1 MRHSSGSFAC
11 LSWKTRGLVFG
22 CPKRFSLVRHL
33 LGWLLES
40 RGDLS
45 IWSTAQAYWD
55 GLIDYERKVA
65 RPEDLK
71 LARMRA
77 LLAGLDD
84 PQKDLRI
91 VHVAGTKGKGSCCA
105 MLESILRVAGWK
117 TGLFVSPHI
126 SHVAERFLV
135 NGDPINVIDLGRL
148 IHQVKAAA
156 EKSLNEP
163 PTFFEV
169 ATAAAFLGFKAANCD
184 WVVLETGLG
193 GRLDSTNVCHPVV
206 SVITGIGLDHTQILG
221 DSLEEIAYEK
231 AGIIK
236 PGVPVISGAMEP
248 GPRGVIRGMA
258 RQQSAPLWELCEDI
272 HVSVEQNTTDVDPWS
287 EVICTVKTP
296 VAERGP
302 LKIGLAGSHQARNA
316 GLVVGVLD
324 QLRLRGMSLPE
335 SAIQEGL
342 AGVRWPGRLETICRN
357 PWILLDAAH
366 NVPSVQAL
374 GEVLPAWPVKGKK
387 RLLFAVSRDKDVGAM
402 LPLLVDFFDEVH
414 LTRYTAGLRAMP
426 PEEIQRHIPI
436 TFSRDGKGKIFLHE
450 SPQVALKIIFSTQQ
464 PSDGLCVAGSIFL
477 LGEVRAALEICSFT

>member
-1 MRHSSGSFAC
+1 MAF
-11 LSWKTRGLVFG
+11 
-22 CPKRFSLVRHL
+22 

-40 RGDLS
+40 REDQS

-55 GLIDYERKVA
+55 GLIDYERKTA

-77 LLAGLDD
+77 LLSGLGE

-105 MLESILRVAGWK
+105 MLESVLRVAGWK

-126 SHVAERFLV
+126 SHVTERFLV
-135 NGDPINVIDLGRL
+135 NGDPLKVLDLGRL

-156 EKSLNEP
+156 EKSLKEP

-169 ATAAAFLGFKAANCD
+169 ATAAAFLGFKAANTD

-206 SVITGIGLDHTQILG
+206 SLITGIGLDHTQILG
-221 DSLEEIAYEK
+221 DSLEEIAFEK

-236 PGVPVISGAMEP
+236 PGVPVISGAMES
-248 GPRGVIRGMA
+248 GPRGVIQGMA
-258 RQQSAPLWELCEDI
+258 RQQSAPLWELGEDI
-272 HVSVEQNTTDVDPWS
+272 QVTIERNSTDFDPWS
-287 EVICTVKTP
+287 GIVCRVKTP

-324 QLRLRGMSLPE
+324 QLRLRGLSLPE
-335 SAIQEGL
+335 SAIYHGL
-342 AGVRWPGRLETICRN
+342 AEVRWPGRLETVSRH

-374 GEVLPAWPVKGKK
+374 VELLPAWPVKGKK
-387 RLLFAVSRDKDVGAM
+387 RLLFAVSKDKDVGAM
-402 LPLLVDFFDEVH
+402 LPLLVDCFDEVH

-426 PEEIQRHIPI
+426 PEEIQRHIPKS
-436 TFSRDGKGKIFLHE
+436 FSRNGKGKVFVHE
-450 SPQVALKIIFSTQQ
+450 SPRVALGHIFSTQH

-477 LGEVRAALEICSFT
+477 LGEVRGSLESYKAV